1 MQQKQIQKN
10 AAGIDTSK
18 FAKKVGL
25 ASLKPETDK
34 FDIGKLETNPVDFKK
49 ISDIVDKEAVKKDMN
64 NELVKKVN
72 AIQAVCTSLVQKTEC
87 DTKIGEIEKRITDH
101 DHNNE
106 YITT

>member
-1 MQQKQIQKN
+1 
-10 AAGIDTSK
+10 
-18 FAKKVGL
+18 
-25 ASLKPETDK
+25 
-34 FDIGKLETNPVDFKK
+34 
-49 ISDIVDKEAVKKDMN
+49 MN

-101 DHNNE
+101 DHNNK